1 MTNFIVRLCIVNKNV
16 VISISKSLY
25 LELDIN
31 VEKLKI
37 KKLYGENFQF

>member
-1 MTNFIVRLCIVNKNV
+1 
-16 VISISKSLY
+16 VISISKSLH

-37 KKLYGENFQF
+37 KKLYGANFQF